1 MDNQITITLIGIISS
16 GITGLF
22 GWAVGRRKKNAEVDG
37 VQLSNLNKQM
47 EVYKLVVDDLQ
58 KQLSQYIKDN
68 EQIRSD
74 MVRLKKTV
82 GRIVTDVCITKNCSQ
97 RVYLSDTTID
107 HLLNGNNQ
115 ESDKKF
121 SK

>member
-115 ESDKKF
+115 ESDKKC

>member
-47 EVYKLVVDDLQ
+47 EVYRLVVDDLQ

-68 EQIRSD
+68 EQIRAD

>member
-58 KQLSQYIKDN
+58 KQLAQYIKDN

-82 GRIVTDVCITKNCSQ
+82 GRIVVDVCITKNCSQ
-97 RVYLSDTTID
+97 RTYLNDTTID

-115 ESDKKF
+115 ETDTKS

>member
-1 MDNQITITLIGIISS
+1 
-16 GITGLF
+16 
-22 GWAVGRRKKNAEVDG
+22 
-37 VQLSNLNKQM
+37 
-47 EVYKLVVDDLQ
+47 
-58 KQLSQYIKDN
+58 
-68 EQIRSD
+68 

-97 RVYLSDTTID
+97 RVYLNDTTID

>member
-22 GWAVGRRKKNAEVDG
+22 GWAVGRKKKNAEVDG

-82 GRIVTDVCITKNCSQ
+82 GRIVVDVCITKNCSQ
-97 RVYLSDTTID
+97 RTYLNDTTID

-115 ESDKKF
+115 ETDTKS

>member
-58 KQLSQYIKDN
+58 KQLAQYIKDN

>member
-22 GWAVGRRKKNAEVDG
+22 GWAVGRKKKNAEIDG

-58 KQLSQYIKDN
+58 KQLAQYIKDN

-115 ESDKKF
+115 ESDKKC

>member
-1 MDNQITITLIGIISS
+1 MDNQLTMALLGLVSS

-37 VQLSNLNKQM
+37 VQLDNLNKQM
-47 EVYKLVVDDLQ
+47 EVYKLVVNDLQ
-58 KQLSQYIKDN
+58 KQLAQYIKDN

-82 GRIVTDVCITKNCSQ
+82 GRIVVDVCITKNCSQ
-97 RVYLSDTTID
+97 RTYLNDTTID

-115 ESDKKF
+115 ETDTKS

>member
-47 EVYKLVVDDLQ
+47 EVYRLVVDDLQ

-68 EQIRSD
+68 EQIRAD

-97 RVYLSDTTID
+97 RVYLNDTTID